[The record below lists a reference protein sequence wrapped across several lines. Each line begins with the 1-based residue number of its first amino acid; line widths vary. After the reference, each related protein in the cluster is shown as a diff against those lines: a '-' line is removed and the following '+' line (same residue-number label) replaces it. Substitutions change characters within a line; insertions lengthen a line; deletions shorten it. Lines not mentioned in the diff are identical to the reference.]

1 MKCLPAEEANWLC
14 LKSACRI
21 AAIAFMASFILYLL
35 TLAPA
40 IPPGFDS
47 AELIGACAAGGI
59 AHPPGYPLYTMLG
72 WLLCSLGLAAPA
84 LTMNVFSALCSAAA
98 CACLAFGLSLML
110 NSAWGALVGAFCF
123 AFALSPWRMAVG
135 AEVFALHLFFLSLLA
150 ALAVVYKKMSAWR
163 PYALWLLS
171 FVLGLSFSHHH
182 TTALFL
188 PGLVIFLYLSNQSC
202 DLALLES
209 KTLKSKAK
217 QGAGLSRCAVISVAC
232 LCFVLGLLPY
242 LWLIGRARF
251 LAAHAE
257 PFVAFN
263 WGNPSTW
270 TNFCWVVTR
279 SGYGSLQLSTKG
291 DGASGAASLA
301 YWLLS
306 LVFKQFKLLAAGL
319 GLWGIA
325 VAWKKQRETFWLWG
339 CLLALAG
346 PIWALYAAQPDS
358 EGYQEMMERF
368 FCSSYLAFGA
378 FIGCG
383 AASLANWAA
392 LKQKAKLKKCLVY
405 IVLLTASLWPLS
417 SNWNG
422 ASERGQYLVNDT
434 LLYMA
439 ASIPDRAVVVAQN
452 DAICG
457 GLIYA
462 KAVLK
467 RDFIFI
473 PVGVCHS
480 PWFVDSL
487 PFAYA
492 QTLKTQGLAAMLDLA
507 WREGRAVYFDD
518 EQTAGQCGLEYAPSH
533 YIVRQGLLFRY
544 VGNEEKIYAS
554 EADLRQYRLRAQR
567 ELEEAVKQYRVDS
580 YTKKARPFWH
590 KFMLNKWERA
600 REALYE
606 NAELSKIE
614 KFCLHAEEAANE
626 N

>member
-614 KFCLHAEEAANE
+614 QFCLHAEATNG

>member
-21 AAIAFMASFILYLL
+21 AAIAFMASFILYLV

-150 ALAVVYKKMSAWR
+150 ALAVVYKKISAWR

-188 PGLVIFLYLSNQSC
+188 PGLVIFLYLSNRSC

-209 KTLKSKAK
+209 KTSKSKAK

-378 FIGCG
+378 FVGCG
-383 AASLANWAA
+383 AASLADLATF
-392 LKQKAKLKKCLVY
+392 KQEAKIKKCLIY
-405 IVLLTASLWPLS
+405 IALVAAALWPLS

-439 ASIPDRAVVVAQN
+439 ASIPDRAVVLAQN

-467 RDFIFI
+467 RNFIFI

-518 EQTAGQCGLEYAPSH
+518 EQTAGQCGLEYVPLH

-554 EADLRQYRLRAQR
+554 ETNLRQYRLRAQR

>member
-14 LKSACRI
+14 LKPACRI
-21 AAIAFMASFILYLL
+21 AAIAFMASFILYLV

-217 QGAGLSRCAVISVAC
+217 QGAGLSRCTVISVAC

-507 WREGRAVYFDD
+507 WREGRVVYFDD

>member
-14 LKSACRI
+14 LKPACRI
-21 AAIAFMASFILYLL
+21 AAIAFMASFILYLV

-392 LKQKAKLKKCLVY
+392 LKHKAKLKKCLIY

-614 KFCLHAEEAANE
+614 QFCLHAEATNG

>member
-14 LKSACRI
+14 LKPACRI
-21 AAIAFMASFILYLL
+21 AAIAFMASFILYLV